1 MESLPLIATAV
12 GLMVSISTTV
22 LGGTKWMLNRVEQR
36 SDQRFAQVDRRFAEV
51 DQRFAQVDQRFAQV
65 DQRFAQV
72 DQRFAQVER
81 RFAEVD
87 EQLRAVSASL
97 TEVKISVA
105 RLEGPHPP
113 VPHRARLIR
122 RGNDGCRGPRAPASG
137 VCSVRVSCGR
147 RGSPR

>member
-12 GLMVSISTTV
+12 GLVVSISTTV

-36 SDQRFAQVDRRFAEV
+36 T

-72 DQRFAQVER
+72 DR

-87 EQLRAVSASL
+87 EQLRSVNASV
-97 TEVKISVA
+97 TELKISVA

-113 VPHRARLIR
+113 FLIAR
-122 RGNDGCRGPRAPASG
+122 G
-137 VCSVRVSCGR
+137 
-147 RGSPR
+147 